1 MQRAQSAAQRF
12 LAAHEKTYPACNR
25 PPARFRS
32 YTPGSLRAQ
41 RHRRREQDGAFPRSR
56 RSGGKPE
63 VSYETDSLL
72 SSKLKD
78 ATKAPRFKLDRPLQ
92 FVTDPSKVQLSP
104 REVTAAIV
112 HELSRFQEKVDDLEY
127 MGFMQHAVSAL
138 NSSLTSS
145 RDAVPIVDS
154 LRHSFLQQGVSGL
167 KTQIRYAYHGYL
179 ANQRFSKSNLQDQ
192 ARLADI
198 RYPVE
203 WYPLTRKLQ
212 RTIHLHVGPT
222 NSGKTYHALQRLE
235 QAESGMYAGP
245 LRLLAHEVFTRLNA
259 RGKPCNLITGD
270 ERYIME
276 GDNVNMSSCTVEMV
290 SVDAP
295 YDVAVI
301 DEIQMIGSEERG
313 WAWTQAVLGLKA
325 KELHLC
331 GEERTVPLI
340 RELAAAMGDDLQ
352 IHHYKRLS
360 PLKTMSS
367 SLKGDLR
374 SLRKGDCVVAF
385 SKLQIHKLRRE
396 IEIITKKPVAVVYGS
411 LPPEVRA
418 KQAELF
424 NDPNNDYDI
433 LVASDAIG
441 MGLNLSIKRIV
452 FTATRKF
459 NGRFEV
465 PIEIAQIK
473 QIAGRAGRYR
483 TAAQAATSDADTPP
497 NDSTGVGASSVIS
510 PAKSLGLVTTL
521 DRGDLSVVQ
530 SAMES
535 AADPI
540 MSAGL
545 FPPVEV
551 LVRFAAYFPPS
562 TPFSYILLRLFKT
575 SIIHPRFHLCSL
587 NERLKIA
594 DIIEPVKGLT
604 ISDRVI
610 FCASPANVKDEA
622 LQPVL
627 RAFAECVGNKSGGN
641 ILEIKA
647 LDLELLNMQV
657 TIGSR
662 EYLHKLE
669 CLHKSL
675 ILYLWLSYRFAGVF
689 HTQAMAFHLKT
700 LVEEKIQQ
708 ALSTVQTNI
717 RTTSYLPIRRQ
728 TTKQFVPEVT
738 NDGSLDD
745 DEYSDLSLKP
755 RQQAL
760 GNSASGPVEHKIRR
774 QPDEGTHIT
783 ISHLLANHQPL
794 ISSAP

>member
-1 MQRAQSAAQRF
+1 M
-12 LAAHEKTYPACNR
+12 TGP
-25 PPARFRS
+25 
-32 YTPGSLRAQ
+32 
-41 RHRRREQDGAFPRSR
+41 SR
-56 RSGGKPE
+56 
-63 VSYETDSLL
+63 D
-72 SSKLKD
+72 
-78 ATKAPRFKLDRPLQ
+78 
-92 FVTDPSKVQLSP
+92 QLSP
-104 REVTAAIV
+104 KEVTAAIV
-112 HELSRFQEKVDDLEY
+112 QELSKFQDRVDDLEY
-127 MGFMQHAVSAL
+127 TGFMQQAVSAL
-138 NSSLTSS
+138 NSSLSSS

-154 LRHSFLQQGVSGL
+154 LRHSFVQQGLGGL
-167 KTQIRYAYHGYL
+167 KTQIKYAYNGYL

-203 WYPLTRKLQ
+203 WYPATRQMQ

-259 RGKPCNLITGD
+259 RGKSCNLITGD
-270 ERYIME
+270 ERYMME
-276 GDNVNMSSCTVEMV
+276 GDDVNMSSCTVEMV
-290 SVDAP
+290 SVNSP

-301 DEIQMIGSEERG
+301 DEIQMIGHEERG

-340 RELAAAMGDDLQ
+340 RELAAAMGDDLR

-360 PLKTMSS
+360 PLKTMSA

-374 SLRKGDCVVAF
+374 GLRKGDCVIAF

-396 IEIITKKPVAVVYGS
+396 IEIMTKKPVAVVYGS

-452 FTATRKF
+452 FTTTRKF
-459 NGRFEV
+459 NGRFQV

-483 TAAQAATSDADTPP
+483 TAAQAATSDADTPV
-497 NDSTGVGASSVIS
+497 NDSTGMGASSVIS

-535 AADPI
+535 AAEPI

-594 DIIEPVKGLT
+594 DVIEPVKNLT
-604 ISDRVI
+604 ISDRII
-610 FCASPANVKDEA
+610 FCASPSNVKNEA

-627 RAFAECVGNKSGGN
+627 HAFAECVGNKSGGN
-641 ILEIKA
+641 ILDIKA

-657 TIGSR
+657 TVGSR

-689 HTQAMAFHLKT
+689 HTQAMAFYLKT

-708 ALSTVQTNI
+708 ALSTVRTNI
-717 RTTSYLPIRRQ
+717 GNTSYLPIRKQ
-728 TTKQFVPEVT
+728 TTTGVVSEVA
-738 NDGSLDD
+738 NYDSLDD
-745 DEYSDLSLKP
+745 EESSDSSLEP

-760 GNSASGPVEHKIRR
+760 GDSASGPVEHEIRR
-774 QPDEGTHIT
+774 QPGERTDIT
-783 ISHLLANHQPL
+783 VSDMLSSQQPL
-794 ISSAP
+794 STSAP

>member
-12 LAAHEKTYPACNR
+12 LAALENTYPACNQ
-25 PPARFRS
+25 PQARFRS

-41 RHRRREQDGAFPRSR
+41 RYRRREQDGAFPRSR
-56 RSGGKPE
+56 LLGGKPE
-63 VSYETDSLL
+63 V
-72 SSKLKD
+72 
-78 ATKAPRFKLDRPLQ
+78 PRFKLDRPLQ
-92 FVTDPSKVQLSP
+92 PVTDLSKDQLSP
-104 REVTAAIV
+104 RQVTAAIV
-112 HELSRFQEKVDDLEY
+112 QELSKFQDSVDDLEY
-127 MGFMQHAVSAL
+127 TEFMQDAVSAL

-145 RDAVPIVDS
+145 RDTGPIVDS
-154 LRHSFLQQGVSGL
+154 LRHSFVKQGREGL
-167 KTQIRYAYHGYL
+167 KAQIRYAYHGYL
-179 ANQRFSKSNLQDQ
+179 ASQRFSKSTLQDQ

-203 WYPLTRKLQ
+203 WYSMTRKMQ

-222 NSGKTYHALQRLE
+222 NSGKTYHALRRLE

-270 ERYIME
+270 ERYIMD
-276 GDNVNMSSCTVEMV
+276 GDDVNMSSCTVEMV
-290 SVDAP
+290 NVNSP
-295 YDVAVI
+295 YDVAVV
-301 DEIQMIGSEERG
+301 DEIQMIGHEERG
-313 WAWTQAVLGLKA
+313 WAWTQAVLGLRA

-340 RELAAAMGDDLQ
+340 RELAAAMGDDLH

-360 PLKTMSS
+360 PLKTMSA

-385 SKLQIHKLRRE
+385 SKLQIHRFRRE
-396 IEIITKKPVAVVYGS
+396 IEIMTKKPVAVVYGS

-452 FTATRKF
+452 FTTTNKF
-459 NGRFEV
+459 NGRFQV
-465 PIEIAQIK
+465 PIGIAQMK

-483 TAAQAATSDADTPP
+483 TAAQAASSDADTPLD
-497 NDSTGVGASSVIS
+497 DSTGVGASSVIS

-521 DRGDLSVVQ
+521 DRGDLPVVQ

-594 DIIEPVKGLT
+594 DIIEPVKNLT
-604 ISDRVI
+604 ISDRII

-641 ILEIKA
+641 ILNIRA

-657 TIGSR
+657 TVGSKETLHKL
-662 EYLHKLE
+662 EYLHK
-669 CLHKSL
+669 SL
-675 ILYLWLSYRFAGVF
+675 VLYLWLSYRFAGVF
-689 HTQAMAFHLKT
+689 HTQAMAFYLKT

-708 ALSTVQTNI
+708 ALSTVRTNI
-717 RTTSYLPIRRQ
+717 RTTSHLPIRKQ
-728 TTKQFVPEVT
+728 MTKGFVPEVT
-738 NDGSLDD
+738 DDDSLDD
-745 DEYSDLSLKP
+745 EGSSDSSLEP
-755 RQQAL
+755 RQQGL
-760 GNSASGPVEHKIRR
+760 GDSASGPVEHGIRR
-774 QPDEGTHIT
+774 QPGEGTDIT
-783 ISHLLANHQPL
+783 ISHLLSNQQPL
-794 ISSAP
+794 SSSAP